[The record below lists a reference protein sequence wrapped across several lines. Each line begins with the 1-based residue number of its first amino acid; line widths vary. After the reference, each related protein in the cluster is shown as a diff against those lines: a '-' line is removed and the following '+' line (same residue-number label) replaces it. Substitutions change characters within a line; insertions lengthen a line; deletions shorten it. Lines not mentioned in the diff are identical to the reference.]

1 MIKPNKTKLKTNSTM
16 SYSTT
21 TTTTTF
27 LLATIFLIGLFEIK
41 SIQSAKLQV
50 PFQDLATPKPA
61 ISSKIYYLTESCS
74 ICEKFRPDFT
84 RVKKPPG
91 LNETLESEP
100 STEPKPDSDDGET
113 LKRVPRQTSLA
124 SKLKSDDPDKDI
136 ILLDYR
142 KQSLNDSDL
151 QLNGTWS
158 WKKSFK
164 KIHAKWIERKNDTSK
179 KIQQDVVAKLKIEKT
194 PEGEEKKKL
203 VLEFKKKI
211 QNLTSLN
218 SMMMMID
225 EPYNAQEFEEEML
238 GDDEEDNKD
247 GEKEKILVKREI
259 KQIFLDPI
267 KQPSIVIR
275 SKRST
280 AIDTS
285 NDPTGTDN
293 PLIEMTTLPTQ
304 IFDENDQLLTN
315 NNETEL
321 KKNGTYEKCRLL
333 IRLKANPEDIIT
345 DTAEEEEKEKE
356 LDSKVED
363 KNVADK
369 KETLPEPNVA
379 DSVEKVDEIKSLE
392 KITDNV
398 VVGEQK
404 EKEKQPEKSIEK
416 DEKVKMEEKSSNVLE
431 EPKMIEKVATK
442 IEETVSD
449 MVSPSSP
456 APVSTLTKEEEK
468 STNTVEELKP
478 ILTIADDEKL
488 IAAATTTT
496 KAETPIESSSPSS
509 TEKVKEEVEAP
520 KVTPK
525 EVEAPMVKPE
535 AVEAPMVKPEAVEAP
550 KEVETPKIQPEE
562 VKAPMVKPE
571 KIEAPKVTPKEVEKP
586 KIAPEVVEAPM
597 VKPEV
602 VKAPEVTPK
611 EVEAPKIKP
620 EAVEAPKIKPEEVK
634 APEVT
639 PKETSTISTV
649 KVSTT
654 EKPKPKPKSKP
665 TNLQLG
671 LLINIRKFVDGVFE
685 SIETDVNQSVT
696 KKREIKKMNPFWKN
710 VKIFTSDPEMTEFF
724 YDGEKLTSLDN
735 ELTKKSTDDGKLRR
749 KRSTTTTKVKSN
761 SFMDMIDMDDIV
773 RLLSPNGTIDLN
785 IADEKWI
792 LLERKIF
799 FNDVDNDSD
808 EELILNLYF
817 KPKENED
824 EEMVDDDGLKRS
836 KKMKKALQCPTGTF
850 DCNSDGHLCIPNSLI
865 CNGEDNCGNGHD
877 EMLNCAPTLN
887 MFYVKDITLRRH
899 PISNDGNG
907 GWFDL
912 DPATEEMFWLGT
924 RILFILFATS
934 LFLYI
939 LLLLCRMC
947 DRLRYPDNQYGSPA
961 ASMFLIPKGN
971 YISISG
977 DTIERKPYQAC
988 QPKKSSSST
997 GKSSRMDNQGSKIH
1011 EYIYVNNNYGQPQ
1024 GSTMVSTDV
1033 QPPTYDNRSRRNG
1046 QRGQQQQHRRQ
1057 SSDITTDDEYPP
1069 LYEETIRNYGT
1080 KK

>member
-1 MIKPNKTKLKTNSTM
+1 MIKPNKQKTKTNSTM

-124 SKLKSDDPDKDI
+124 TKLKGDDPDKDI

-218 SMMMMID
+218 SMMMID

-238 GDDEEDNKD
+238 GDDEDNGDNED

-285 NDPTGTDN
+285 NDPTGMNTDN

-315 NNETEL
+315 DNVTEL

-345 DTAEEEEKEKE
+345 DTAEEEVKEKE
-356 LDSKVED
+356 LDSKVVTE
-363 KNVADK
+363 DK
-369 KETLPEPNVA
+369 KETSPEPNVA

-404 EKEKQPEKSIEK
+404 EKEKQPEKLVET
-416 DEKVKMEEKSSNVLE
+416 EEKSSNVLE

-456 APVSTLTKEEEK
+456 APESTLTKEEEK

-478 ILTIADDEKL
+478 ILTISDDEKL

-509 TEKVKEEVEAP
+509 KEKVKEEVEAP

-525 EVEAPMVKPE
+525 EVE
-535 AVEAPMVKPEAVEAP
+535 
-550 KEVETPKIQPEE
+550 TPKIQPEE
-562 VKAPMVKPE
+562 VETPMVKPE
-571 KIEAPKVTPKEVEKP
+571 AIEAPKVTPKEVE
-586 KIAPEVVEAPM
+586 
-597 VKPEV
+597 
-602 VKAPEVTPK
+602 
-611 EVEAPKIKP
+611 APKI
-620 EAVEAPKIKPEEVK
+620 EPEEVK
-634 APEVT
+634 TPEVT

-649 KVSTT
+649 TVSTT

-749 KRSTTTTKVKSN
+749 KRSTTVKSN

-824 EEMVDDDGLKRS
+824 EEMVVDDGLKRS

-947 DRLRYPDNQYGSPA
+947 DRLRYPDNQYGSSSA

-988 QPKKSSSST
+988 QPKKSST

-1024 GSTMVSTDV
+1024 GSTIVSTDV
-1033 QPPTYDNRSRRNG
+1033 QPPTYDNRSRRSG
-1046 QRGQQQQHRRQ
+1046 QRGQQQHRRQ

>member
-1 MIKPNKTKLKTNSTM
+1 MIKPNKQKTKTNSTM

-27 LLATIFLIGLFEIK
+27 LLATIFLIGLFEIE

-91 LNETLESEP
+91 LNDTSESEP
-100 STEPKPDSDDGET
+100 STEPKPEADDGET

-124 SKLKSDDPDKDI
+124 TKLKSDDPDKDI

-151 QLNGTWS
+151 QQNGTWS

-238 GDDEEDNKD
+238 GDDEDNGDNED

-275 SKRST
+275 SKRSA

-315 NNETEL
+315 DNVTEL

-345 DTAEEEEKEKE
+345 DTAEEEEEKEKE
-356 LDSKVED
+356 LDSKVVTE
-363 KNVADK
+363 DK
-369 KETLPEPNVA
+369 KETLPEPSESKESENVA
-379 DSVEKVDEIKSLE
+379 DSVEKIDEIKSLE

-398 VVGEQK
+398 VV
-404 EKEKQPEKSIEK
+404 EKEKQP
-416 DEKVKMEEKSSNVLE
+416 EKSSNVLE

-449 MVSPSSP
+449 VVSPSSP
-456 APVSTLTKEEEK
+456 APPVSTLTKEEEK
-468 STNTVEELKP
+468 STNTVEVEELKP

-496 KAETPIESSSPSS
+496 TKAETPIESSSPSS
-509 TEKVKEEVEAP
+509 MEKVKEAVEAPKVTPEEVETPKIQPEEVETPMVKSEAIEAP

-525 EVEAPMVKPE
+525 EVEAPKIIPETVEAPKVKPE
-535 AVEAPMVKPEAVEAP
+535 EVKAPNVTPKEVEAPMVKPVAVEAP
-550 KEVETPKIQPEE
+550 KI
-562 VKAPMVKPE
+562 KPE
-571 KIEAPKVTPKEVEKP
+571 A
-586 KIAPEVVEAPM
+586 
-597 VKPEV
+597 VKT
-602 VKAPEVTPK
+602 PEVTPK
-611 EVEAPKIKP
+611 EVEAPK
-620 EAVEAPKIKPEEVK
+620 
-634 APEVT
+634 VT
-639 PKETSTISTV
+639 PKETTKVVADDDKTKETSTISTV

-671 LLINIRKFVDGVFE
+671 LLINIRKFVDGV
-685 SIETDVNQSVT
+685 
-696 KKREIKKMNPFWKN
+696 
-710 VKIFTSDPEMTEFF
+710 
-724 YDGEKLTSLDN
+724 
-735 ELTKKSTDDGKLRR
+735 
-749 KRSTTTTKVKSN
+749 
-761 SFMDMIDMDDIV
+761 
-773 RLLSPNGTIDLN
+773 
-785 IADEKWI
+785 
-792 LLERKIF
+792 
-799 FNDVDNDSD
+799 
-808 EELILNLYF
+808 
-817 KPKENED
+817 
-824 EEMVDDDGLKRS
+824 
-836 KKMKKALQCPTGTF
+836 
-850 DCNSDGHLCIPNSLI
+850 
-865 CNGEDNCGNGHD
+865 
-877 EMLNCAPTLN
+877 
-887 MFYVKDITLRRH
+887 
-899 PISNDGNG
+899 
-907 GWFDL
+907 
-912 DPATEEMFWLGT
+912 
-924 RILFILFATS
+924 
-934 LFLYI
+934 
-939 LLLLCRMC
+939 
-947 DRLRYPDNQYGSPA
+947 
-961 ASMFLIPKGN
+961 
-971 YISISG
+971 
-977 DTIERKPYQAC
+977 
-988 QPKKSSSST
+988 
-997 GKSSRMDNQGSKIH
+997 
-1011 EYIYVNNNYGQPQ
+1011 
-1024 GSTMVSTDV
+1024 
-1033 QPPTYDNRSRRNG
+1033 
-1046 QRGQQQQHRRQ
+1046 
-1057 SSDITTDDEYPP
+1057 
-1069 LYEETIRNYGT
+1069 
-1080 KK
+1080 